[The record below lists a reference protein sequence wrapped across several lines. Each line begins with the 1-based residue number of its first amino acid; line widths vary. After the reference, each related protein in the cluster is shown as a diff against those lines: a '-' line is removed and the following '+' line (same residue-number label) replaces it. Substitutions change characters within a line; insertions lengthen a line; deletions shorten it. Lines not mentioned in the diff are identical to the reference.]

1 MITYPDTEAAT
12 NLSQNIQS
20 MLEAFKAD
28 SGLNLQIYPGR
39 PRSLFPPSIWQD
51 IRRDEIN
58 LRGVRDTNWLG
69 HVMRTDL
76 VALHGLFDTKE
87 AVTQRDAFVDAFLS
101 YVRAKR
107 DSGLAGDNSVLL
119 SVSIT
124 DVPNF
129 VPDWVPEQE
138 RVAYYATLIT
148 LEVDIQ
154 D

>member
-1 MITYPDTEAAT
+1 MITYPDTTAAVS
-12 NLSQNIQS
+12 LSQNITS
-20 MLEAFKAD
+20 MLESFKAA
-28 SGLNLQIYPGR
+28 SGLNLQVYPGR

-51 IRRDEIN
+51 IRRDDIN

-87 AVTQRDAFVDAFLS
+87 AVDQRDAFVDAFLS
-101 YVRAKR
+101 YLRANR
-107 DSGLAGDNSVLL
+107 DTGLAGDNSVLL
-119 SVSIT
+119 SVTVT

-129 VPDWVPEQE
+129 VPDWVPEQD
-138 RVAYYATLIT
+138 RVSYYATLIT
-148 LEVDIQ
+148 LEVDIE